1 MSITNLPNE
10 IVLELSRYLTLIDK
24 ISLLRTNS
32 YIYQKKNEFLNDEFL
47 NDEEKIKLTFYN
59 NKLDNIDYFLPKY
72 DKLIMKLICKYNCVS
87 LLGKYLGSFKN
98 TKIDKDDIYA
108 VWDNDFYELFILL
121 LRLNSWSVQI
131 INVNLIFLEAAG
143 LGLIDV
149 VRALLGHDRLDIGYF
164 NEFLQEA
171 IENNHHEIISLLREE
186 YSYLEEQRGEHRA
199 I

>member
-1 MSITNLPNE
+1 
-10 IVLELSRYLTLIDK
+10 
-24 ISLLRTNS
+24 
-32 YIYQKKNEFLNDEFL
+32 
-47 NDEEKIKLTFYN
+47 
-59 NKLDNIDYFLPKY
+59 
-72 DKLIMKLICKYNCVS
+72 

>member
-1 MSITNLPNE
+1 MNLPNE
-10 IVLELSRYLTLIDK
+10 IVLELRKYLPLIDK
-24 ISLLRTNS
+24 INLLITNS

-87 LLGKYLGSFKN
+87 LLGKYLGSFEN
-98 TKIDKDDIYA
+98 TKIDEDDIYA

-121 LRLNSWSVQI
+121 LRLNSWSVQRI
-131 INVNLIFLEAAG
+131 KVDLIMFEAIE

-149 VRALLGHDRLDIGYF
+149 VRALLGHDRLGTEYF
-164 NEFLQEA
+164 YEFLQEA

-186 YSYLEEQRGEHRA
+186 YRYLEEQRAELRA